1 MIRNVTPLLP
11 AEWAD
16 QDAVMLTWPHDGT
29 DWATMLDE
37 VQETY
42 VTLSLEIIKRQRL
55 LVVCQD
61 VEEVKAKFTPEQLD
75 KIEIFGIPV
84 NDTWARDH
92 GPICLF
98 AGKHPVVKD
107 FGFNGWGDKFDA
119 TLDDQITSKL
129 FGERAFKQNVLYIN
143 CRDFILEGGSI
154 ESDGKGTILTTSAC
168 LLNPN
173 RNPDLSKEEIEEKLV
188 DELGAERILWLD
200 HGHLEGDDTDSHIDT
215 LARLCDEETIAYV
228 QCTDPEDSHYVELK
242 KMEDQLATLRRAD
255 GQPYRLVPL
264 PMVSPRFDEEGRRM
278 GATYANFLIINGA
291 VLVPVYDAPEDGR
304 ALEILAQVFPQHEVV
319 PVNCVSLIKQNGS
332 LHCITMQIPKG
343 FLS

>member
-1 MIRNVTPLLP
+1 MNRNVTPCLP

-29 DWATMLDE
+29 DWESMLGE
-37 VQETY
+37 VEETY
-42 VTLSLEIIKRQRL
+42 VNISLEIIKRQRL
-55 LVVCQD
+55 LIVCQD
-61 VEEVKAKFTPEQLD
+61 AEEVKARFTPDQLE
-75 KIEIFGIPV
+75 KIEFFEIPS

-98 AGKHPVVKD
+98 AGDYPVVKD
-107 FGFNGWGDKFDA
+107 FGFNGWGNKFDA

-129 FGERAFKQNVLYIN
+129 FGERAFRQSVLYIN

-154 ESDGKGTILTTSAC
+154 ESDGEGTILTTSAC

-173 RNPDLSKEEIEEKLV
+173 RNPDMSKAEIEEKLV
-188 DELGAERILWLD
+188 AELGAERILWLD
-200 HGHLEGDDTDSHIDT
+200 YGHLEGDDTDSHIDT
-215 LARLCDEETIAYV
+215 LARLCDRETIAYV
-228 QCTDPEDSHYVELK
+228 QCTDPEDSHYGELK
-242 KMEDQLATLRRAD
+242 KMEDQLASFRRPD

-264 PMVSPRFDEEGRRM
+264 PMVTPRYDAEDRRM

-304 ALEILAQVFPQHEVV
+304 ALEILAEVFPGREIV